1 MVCAFHAYLS
11 MKRLALLTS
20 LLLAVCSSFTL
31 AEVRPWPQAVSDL
44 KPDPKATFGSLDN
57 GLRYVIL
64 PNQEPPG
71 RASLRLYMDVG
82 SLMEDDDQQGMAH
95 FLEHMAFNGSKN
107 FAAGSLVEYFQR
119 LGMGFGADTNA
130 HTSFKETV
138 YQLELPKV
146 DETLV
151 ADAMK
156 LFRDDLDGMLLGAGE
171 IDKERGVI
179 QSEKLAR
186 DSVDYRTMLAGFKF
200 ALPEGKISSRLP
212 IGIDATLKTMQR
224 PRFVDFYET
233 YYTPSRAIMVVV
245 GDVDVAMVKK
255 HIESAF
261 ASAKPKRADKAN
273 PDFGKVSQGRGLI
286 AKLHTE
292 LESASTDIS
301 IEAMFPASKKP
312 DTAARRRELMVRDF
326 ADLMMNQRFTKLA
339 KAEGAPFLAAEGYS
353 YEYLQ
358 FVEVNG
364 VMAKCKPE
372 QWQAALAVI
381 EQELRRALEHGFNDA
396 EFDEAKAE
404 ILKKAKLRAEQA
416 STRKSKELASQLSS
430 VLASVK
436 VFTDP
441 VADQARVEAAV
452 ATLTKEECLAAL
464 RQSWATKDIQVFV
477 GGNLKLEGD
486 ASKTILAAY
495 NDSASKPVAAPVAEK
510 TEAFAYTDFGPAGKI
525 ASRSE
530 VKDLE
535 ITQLVFENNVR
546 VNLKKTPFQKNA
558 MSISIGF
565 GGGKMELPADKP
577 GLAAFTGSVF
587 EMGALEKHS
596 SDDLRRLFASKSV
609 GADFIIGDDTF
620 LLAGKTTP
628 QDMEA
633 ELQLLTAYLTAPGYR
648 EEAARTFMKGLE
660 PMYKEME
667 NTAEGVMSD
676 KVVAFIHSGDHRF
689 GLAPR
694 AEIEKRTLAEAK
706 AWLAKPLAESY
717 MEVAVVG
724 DFDLEATI
732 AVVAKTL
739 GALPKRADKKADF
752 TAARDVKFPTEPK
765 AKDFHFATEIE
776 RAYALVYWPTTDMYD
791 IQKTRRLSLLGQILD
806 DRLRLKVREELGES
820 YSPSCYHLPSDA
832 YTGYGYMSAI
842 ITLKPDHVAKVG
854 PIVAAL
860 GDELA
865 NGKISDDEF
874 ERARKPQLTQLEQMR
889 RDNNYW
895 SQRVLRN
902 CQEQPQRL
910 DWSRSLVADFANI
923 KKEELE
929 ALAKDY
935 LKGNRATM
943 IGIIPDAVK

>member
-1 MVCAFHAYLS
+1 
-11 MKRLALLTS
+11 MKRLALLAS
-20 LLLAVCSSFTL
+20 LLLAASISSTI

-44 KPDPKATFGSLDN
+44 KADPKATFGSLDN

-82 SLMEDDDQQGMAH
+82 SLMEDDDQQGLAH

-146 DETLV
+146 EEKLV

-156 LFRDDLDGMLLGAGE
+156 LFRDDLDGMLLGAQE

-186 DSVDYRTMLAGFKF
+186 DSVDYRTMLEGFKF
-200 ALPEGKISSRLP
+200 ALPDGKISSRMP
-212 IGIDATLKTMQR
+212 IGIDATLKTMQQQ
-224 PRFVDFYET
+224 RFADFYES
-233 YYTPSRAIMVVV
+233 YYTPGRAIVVVV

-255 HIESAF
+255 IILSAF
-261 ASAKPKRADKAN
+261 ADAKPKRGEKPD
-273 PDFGKVSQGRGLI
+273 PDFGKVSENRGTI

-301 IEAMFPASKKP
+301 IEAMHSASKLP
-312 DTAARRRELMVRDF
+312 DSAAQRRKQMVRNFGDT
-326 ADLMMNQRFTKLA
+326 MINQRFSKLV
-339 KAEGAPFLAAEGYS
+339 KAEGAPFLGAEGYS

-396 EFDEAKAE
+396 EFEEAKAE
-404 ILKKAKLRAEQA
+404 ILKGAKLRAEQA
-416 STRKSKELASQLSS
+416 STRKSRDLATQLSS
-430 VLASVK
+430 VLASGK

-452 ATLTKEECLAAL
+452 ATLTKDECLTAL
-464 RQSWATKDIQVFV
+464 RESWATKDIQIFV

-486 ASKTILAAY
+486 AAKTIITAFK
-495 NDSASKPVAAPVAEK
+495 DSAAKPVAAPAIEQ
-510 TEAFAYTDFGPAGKI
+510 TAAFAYTDFGPAGKI

-558 MSISIGF
+558 VSVSIGF
-565 GGGKMELPADKP
+565 GGGKMEVPADKP
-577 GLAAFTGSVF
+577 GIAAFTGSIF
-587 EMGALEKHS
+587 EEGALVKHS
-596 SDDLRRLFASKSV
+596 SDELRRLFASKSV
-609 GADFIIGDDTF
+609 SADFAIGDDTF

-628 QDMEA
+628 QDIDA

-660 PMYKEME
+660 PMYTEME
-667 NTAEGVMSD
+667 HTAEGVMND

-689 GLAPR
+689 GVAPR
-694 AEIEKRTLAEAK
+694 GEMEKRTLSEAK

-724 DFDLEATI
+724 DFDMEATI
-732 AVVAKTL
+732 TALSKTL
-739 GALPKRADKKADF
+739 GALPKRADKKTDF
-752 TAARDVKFPTEPK
+752 SAARAVKFPTEPK
-765 AKDFHFATEIE
+765 SKDFHFATEIA
-776 RAYALVYWPTTDMYD
+776 RAYALIYWPTTDMYD

-820 YSPSCYHLPSDA
+820 YSPTCYHLPSDA

-860 GDELA
+860 GDTLA

-874 ERARKPQLTQLEQMR
+874 ERARKPQLTQIEQMR
-889 RDNNYW
+889 RDNGYW

-910 DWSRSLVADFANI
+910 DWSRSLVDDFANI
-923 KKEELE
+923 KKEDLE
-929 ALAKDY
+929 ALAKEY
-935 LKGNRATM
+935 LKGDRALA
-943 IGIIPDAVK
+943 IGIIPDAPK